1 MADETVVVG
10 TVVPLT
16 EAAKVAAKYWWI
28 MLVAGL
34 ASLAFGIWL
43 VTKPVKGAHTIAVV
57 VGLYLLVVG
66 IVDLVHAGSARNR
79 SAAIVAGIIVI
90 VLGLILVLKPDVSV
104 KVVAILWGIGF
115 LLGGLI
121 RIVVAI
127 ADRGYGWGWRLLLG
141 LLGLGLGLAIV
152 VWPTA
157 TAGVVFFIVG
167 ISAILDGL
175 LWVVMSFS
183 LRKAPERVA
192 AAGGD
197 DVAIIF

>member
-66 IVDLVHAGSARNR
+66 DYEALLPHLPYRGLKKALFRAYVAFEEWALRTMVRGALTFTNG
-79 SAAIVAGIIVI
+79 AALRA
-90 VLGLILVLKPDVSV
+90 KWV
-104 KVVAILWGIGF
+104 K
-115 LLGGLI
+115 
-121 RIVVAI
+121 
-127 ADRGYGWGWRLLLG
+127 
-141 LLGLGLGLAIV
+141 
-152 VWPTA
+152 
-157 TAGVVFFIVG
+157 
-167 ISAILDGL
+167 
-175 LWVVMSFS
+175 
-183 LRKAPERVA
+183 
-192 AAGGD
+192 
-197 DVAIIF
+197 